1 MVKNLSASAGDVSNM
16 GLIPGSGRSP
26 GGGNGNPRQYSC
38 LENPM
43 DRGAWQAT
51 DKRVWVTKKLDTTE
65 EISMHARSIGT
76 NSGSSLCVGSYCKV
90 SDLEQVVL
98 WYFCFPW
105 SVVKGKFSQI
115 TYKIFQCRR
124 KRRDHV
130 TDTNILTS
138 QLCQVYFPVF
148 TADGFLRCTHR
159 RWHLKSPPAQRQL
172 HY

>member
-1 MVKNLSASAGDVSNM
+1 MSFRDLCKKTILYVYQTYKISVNNLYHGGIGVWISQMVLVVKNLSASAGDVSNM

-98 WYFCFPW
+98 WYFCFPVSLEW
-105 SVVKGKFSQI
+105 
-115 TYKIFQCRR
+115 
-124 KRRDHV
+124 
-130 TDTNILTS
+130 
-138 QLCQVYFPVF
+138 
-148 TADGFLRCTHR
+148 
-159 RWHLKSPPAQRQL
+159 PAFFGNVE
-172 HY
+172 